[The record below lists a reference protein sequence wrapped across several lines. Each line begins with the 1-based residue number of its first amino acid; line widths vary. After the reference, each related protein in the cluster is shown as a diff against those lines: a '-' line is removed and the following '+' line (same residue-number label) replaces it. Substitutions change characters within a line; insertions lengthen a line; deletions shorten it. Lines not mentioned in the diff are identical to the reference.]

1 MKNPLVWIIGG
12 TLAVIALLKF
22 KMASALQYSFGG
34 LSIGNGSVINPQ
46 LIVNIN
52 VFNPTNTASNLNRIT
67 ASVLSNGNLVG
78 TIDAV
83 YNQNI
88 AANTTTIIQLPV
100 NVSLGGLISDII
112 NIISKKGSMI
122 QIKGTVTA
130 DLISFPLDIN
140 YNL

>member
-12 TLAVIALLKF
+12 TFAVIAFLKF

-83 YNQNI
+83 YNQSI
-88 AANTTTIIQLPV
+88 AANTTTTIQLPV
-100 NVSLGGLISDII
+100 NVSLGGLISDIV
-112 NIISKKGSMI
+112 NIISQKGSMI
-122 QIKGTVTA
+122 QIKGTVTS
-130 DLISFPLDIN
+130 DLIPFPLDIN

>member
-83 YNQNI
+83 YNQSI
-88 AANTTTIIQLPV
+88 AANTTTTIQLPV
-100 NVSLGGLISDII
+100 NVSLGGLISDIV
-112 NIISKKGSMI
+112 NIISQKGSMI

-130 DLISFPLDIN
+130 DLITFPLDIN